1 MNHLLWKNKKANKK
15 VVCLHT
21 NAKKYMVNNVL
32 TPGQTYDVL
41 NETEEYYFIIDNSG
55 KVGGFYKEYFEE
67 AK

>member
-1 MNHLLWKNKKANKK
+1 
-15 VVCLHT
+15 
-21 NAKKYMVNNVL
+21 L